1 LPSFAKEEAGKLFIF
16 IPYKEK
22 ISIMMKNLGVGS
34 KVEHPRYGMG
44 IVSEAGVSSLK
55 VIFKNGGERE
65 FSLDYDGFDIL
76 EEKERPESA
85 LTIDDVERALATVLQ
100 KFADFTPVVPIAER
114 YRGGTMILKPAD
126 EELKAKEIP
135 IDTFFHKIVMV
146 RDRLRV
152 LEQNINK
159 SENLSDD
166 EKVHLQ
172 QYITRMYGSLTTFNV
187 LFKYKEDHFV
197 GEKSK

>member
-1 LPSFAKEEAGKLFIF
+1 
-16 IPYKEK
+16 
-22 ISIMMKNLGVGS
+22 M
-34 KVEHPRYGMG
+34 EHPRYGMG
-44 IVSEAGVSSLK
+44 IVSEAGISSLK

-65 FSLDYDGFDIL
+65 FSLDYDGFEIL
-76 EEKERPESA
+76 EEKERPESS

-100 KFADFTPVVPIAER
+100 KFADFTPIVPIAER
-114 YRGGTMILKPAD
+114 YRGGTLILKPAD

-135 IDTFFHKIVMV
+135 IDIFFHKIVMV

-159 SENLSDD
+159 SNNLSDD